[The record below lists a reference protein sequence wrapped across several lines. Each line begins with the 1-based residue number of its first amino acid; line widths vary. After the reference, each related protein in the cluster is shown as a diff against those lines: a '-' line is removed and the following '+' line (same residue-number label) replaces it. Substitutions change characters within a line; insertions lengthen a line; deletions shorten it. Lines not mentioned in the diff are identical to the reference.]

1 MCTTNCTFPKKR
13 LVLTLKKTDW
23 LHLAYF
29 ASNLHRFAFCH
40 KYLYQLPSGRWTPSR
55 SKPRPKISGQA
66 SFQFFQG
73 IIISW
78 DFLNNDARIIFD
90 IAHDKLSYSTKA
102 EKLPACTNVFE
113 IKCNFS
119 SSAPSRDR
127 SRTACE
133 GSPGVSK
140 KLSCQE
146 KAMTKI
152 CTEASILDDIL
163 LLDISFYVRIHTR
176 FKWRFWSFWFYC
188 IVAILIH
195 VLIVIYSWLIHRN
208 LSTKIFGLI
217 LDFCPRVRM
226 FLSSSRK
233 HPFLSR
239 AHITL
244 LHAIFFI
251 SRLIFLRWP
260 YKKGSGKNRE

>member
-1 MCTTNCTFPKKR
+1 M
-13 LVLTLKKTDW
+13 KKTDW

-140 KLSCQE
+140 NSPAKKRPWPRSVQKHRFWMIFYCLTFHFTC
-146 KAMTKI
+146 AYT
-152 CTEASILDDIL
+152 LDQNEDFGHF
-163 LLDISFYVRIHTR
+163 DFISFLR
-176 FKWRFWSFWFYC
+176 F
-188 IVAILIH
+188 
-195 VLIVIYSWLIHRN
+195 
-208 LSTKIFGLI
+208 
-217 LDFCPRVRM
+217 
-226 FLSSSRK
+226 
-233 HPFLSR
+233 
-239 AHITL
+239 
-244 LHAIFFI
+244 
-251 SRLIFLRWP
+251 
-260 YKKGSGKNRE
+260 